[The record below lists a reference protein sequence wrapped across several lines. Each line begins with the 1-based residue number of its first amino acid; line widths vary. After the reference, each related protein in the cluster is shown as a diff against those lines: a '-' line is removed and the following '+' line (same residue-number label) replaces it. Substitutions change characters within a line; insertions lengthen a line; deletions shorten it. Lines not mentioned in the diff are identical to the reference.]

1 MPIPIYTIKNL
12 HISKGNEFQLYIKQ
26 FDIYRGACY
35 VFSGAMGSGKTTLL
49 DALYSQRKVDKGEVE
64 FEEKNIRSYS
74 KHNYQKNIAIVP
86 QSLSVK
92 WGSVENY
99 IIKTI
104 RCYSYI
110 QNPEKRLKEIVK
122 KMKIEKLLSRKI
134 RSLTAGELRWVAL
147 AANIAADSKILFIDE
162 YEQHLGK
169 EDIQRLNK
177 IIYRKI
183 NYDGITLIASTRNK
197 ELFNKL
203 ASVTITLDNGRI
215 TSLRSISK
223 KREKYKKKK

>member
-12 HISKGNEFQLYIKQ
+12 HISKGDKFQLYIKQ

-35 VFSGAMGSGKTTLL
+35 VFSGSMGSGKSTLL
-49 DALYSQRKVDKGEVE
+49 DTIYSQKKVDKGEIK
-64 FEEKNIRSYS
+64 FEEKNLQSYS
-74 KHNYQKNIAIVP
+74 KRNYKKNIAIVP
-86 QSLSVK
+86 QVLSVK
-92 WGSVENY
+92 WGTVENY
-99 IIKTI
+99 IIKII
-104 RCYSYI
+104 RSYSYI
-110 QNPEKRLKEIVK
+110 KNPDKRFKEIVK
-122 KMKIEKLLSRKI
+122 KMKIEKLLKRKV
-134 RSLTAGELRWVAL
+134 RSLTAGELRWVVL
-147 AANIAADSKILFIDE
+147 AANIAADSKVLFIDG

-169 EDIQRLNK
+169 EDIQILNK

-215 TSLRSISK
+215 TSLRSFSK
-223 KREKYKKKK
+223 KREKYKKRK